1 MGSAAF
7 FGVLQDQVQRFRNQW
22 PDVMVNTKEFPT
34 DQLTP
39 LLEEGRIDVALVR
52 TPVLLPP
59 SISNHILA
67 RDRFCLALPAD
78 HVLAKTPSDI
88 RPRALANESFVV
100 PEQGLG
106 LREVAKRGKFNPHIV
121 SAPGTL
127 VAVLTQVALGV
138 GVAVIPSILT
148 QIIQMPNVV
157 YREIAGTAIT
167 SEVEALFR
175 RHERLPTV
183 RNLIGQILET
193 DASLW
198 KGGISSN
205 MQINTP

>member
-1 MGSAAF
+1 M
-7 FGVLQDQVQRFRNQW
+7 LFR
-22 PDVMVNTKEFPT
+22 
-34 DQLTP
+34 
-39 LLEEGRIDVALVR
+39 
-52 TPVLLPP
+52 
-59 SISNHILA
+59 S
-67 RDRFCLALPAD
+67 
-78 HVLAKTPSDI
+78 
-88 RPRALANESFVV
+88 
-100 PEQGLG
+100 
-106 LREVAKRGKFNPHIV
+106 
-121 SAPGTL
+121 PGTL

-205 MQINTP
+205 MQINTQ